1 MGKMKFN
8 YGGEKFRLHIREPRY
23 DVDEQNRTVT
33 VTAQVSVSIPEFI
46 SKTIGFE
53 TMPQGFAP
61 DSEYPFGG
69 VYGHEAVEMSW
80 TARCAPEDEF
90 DAEKGKKIAL
100 SKLESNAYFRFTKS
114 LNNWARR
121 LALFANHSINACDDF
136 VYRGTNAA
144 LHDLRYID
152 DITN

>member
-8 YGGEKFRLHIREPRY
+8 YGGEKFRLHILGPRY

-33 VTAQVSVSIPEFI
+33 VTAQVSVSVPEFI

-53 TMPQGFAP
+53 TMPQGFSP

-121 LALFANHSINACDDF
+121 LALFANHAINACDDF

>member
-8 YGGEKFRLHIREPRY
+8 YGGEKFRLHIREVRY
-23 DVDEQNRTVT
+23 DVDEKKRTVT
-33 VTAQVSVSIPEFI
+33 ATAQVSVSIPEFI

-69 VYGHEAVEMSW
+69 VAGHEAIEMSW
-80 TARCAPEDEF
+80 TARCAPEDVF

-100 SKLESNAYFRFTKS
+100 SKLEANAYFRFTRALHRWK
-114 LNNWARR
+114 RR
-121 LALFANHSINACDDF
+121 LVLFATHAVDACDDF
-136 VYRGTNAA
+136 EFRGTGAA
-144 LHDLRYID
+144 VHDLRYID
-152 DITN
+152 DITK